1 MPHTNTAVAR
11 ITAMIIQVEEFV
23 KEASMP
29 KRFRWSSRLISNC
42 SIGLCIWLTSSPL
55 QSHAASGQATVPV
68 VTAKVLDC
76 RILRVRSNGAPGI
89 VDAGDEAHDEACHQR
104 IRRPTQPAVE
114 PIAEEPPDQKARDHI
129 HQNAI
134 GNACLALRH

>member
-23 KEASMP
+23 KEASTP

-55 QSHAASGQATVPV
+55 HDAYTSIQRHTPLQGRRRFPSSPPLPVTAASFEYARMARQALLTPATKPKTRPV
-68 VTAKVLDC
+68 TKEYGVQPNQ
-76 RILRVRSNGAPGI
+76 RSS
-89 VDAGDEAHDEACHQR
+89 Q
-104 IRRPTQPAVE
+104 
-114 PIAEEPPDQKARDHI
+114 
-129 HQNAI
+129 
-134 GNACLALRH
+134 